1 MAKTVSEFL
10 VDRLREWG
18 VHRIYGYPGDGIN
31 GIMSALADAEG
42 DPAFVQVRH
51 EEMAA
56 FMACGHAKFTG
67 EVGVCLA
74 TSGPGAIHLLNGLY
88 DAKMDHAPVVAIV
101 GQQPRKA
108 LGGHQQQEV
117 NLTSLFEDVAAYV
130 QMVTVPE
137 QLPAVIDRAV
147 RIAKAERTVTCVIVP
162 HDVQDLEAVE
172 ELPHEMKVNPTSLD
186 FAVPRTVPAE
196 EDLQRA
202 AEVLNAGEKV
212 AILIGAGARHAADE
226 VVEVADLLG
235 AGVAK
240 ALLGKDSLP
249 DDLPFV
255 TGSIGLLGTKASW
268 DLMQGCDTLLMVGTS
283 FPYAQFLPEWDQA
296 RAVQIEIDPKM
307 IGLRFPTEVNLVGD
321 SRTTLRALV
330 PLLRRKTD
338 RRWREEV
345 EEDVRDWWKL
355 TEQQAMQDADPVN
368 PQRVFWELSKRLP
381 DGAILTSDSGSSA
394 TWYARDII
402 LRKGMRGSLSG
413 NLATMGCGVP
423 YAFAAK
429 MAYPERPVIA
439 LVGDGAMQM
448 NGMNELLTV
457 ARYCHQWSDPRFV
470 VLVLSN
476 RDLNMVTWEMRAM
489 GGYPKYEESQEVPAL
504 DHAQLARLC
513 GLEGIRVDTP
523 DAIGPAWDRAFSAG
537 RPVVVDAITDPEV
550 PPLPPHIS
558 LEQAGSFAKA
568 VLKGDSGSLQMI
580 KQTLK
585 KKVREYLPG

>member
-1 MAKTVSEFL
+1 M
-10 VDRLREWG
+10 
-18 VHRIYGYPGDGIN
+18 H
-31 GIMSALADAEG
+31 
-42 DPAFVQVRH
+42 
-51 EEMAA
+51 
-56 FMACGHAKFTG
+56 
-67 EVGVCLA
+67 
-74 TSGPGAIHLLNGLY
+74 
-88 DAKMDHAPVVAIV
+88 
-101 GQQPRKA
+101 
-108 LGGHQQQEV
+108 
-117 NLTSLFEDVAAYV
+117 
-130 QMVTVPE
+130 
-137 QLPAVIDRAV
+137 
-147 RIAKAERTVTCVIVP
+147 
-162 HDVQDLEAVE
+162 
-172 ELPHEMKVNPTSLD
+172 
-186 FAVPRTVPAE
+186 
-196 EDLQRA
+196 
-202 AEVLNAGEKV
+202 
-212 AILIGAGARHAADE
+212 
-226 VVEVADLLG
+226 
-235 AGVAK
+235 
-240 ALLGKDSLP
+240 
-249 DDLPFV
+249 
-255 TGSIGLLGTKASW
+255 
-268 DLMQGCDTLLMVGTS
+268 
-283 FPYAQFLPEWDQA
+283 
-296 RAVQIEIDPKM
+296 
-307 IGLRFPTEVNLVGD
+307 
-321 SRTTLRALV
+321 
-330 PLLRRKTD
+330 
-338 RRWREEV
+338 
-345 EEDVRDWWKL
+345 
-355 TEQQAMQDADPVN
+355 
-368 PQRVFWELSKRLP
+368 
-381 DGAILTSDSGSSA
+381 
-394 TWYARDII
+394 
-402 LRKGMRGSLSG
+402 SLSG